1 MDLILSEV
9 SGQREYYCLFKH
21 QYVRE
26 EFPVYI
32 CCFAHG
38 KAVFGVSKQSIK
50 EIDKKFVNQSEDLSS
65 TCILP
70 NLISHLT
77 TFEVTNN

>member
-1 MDLILSEV
+1 MWAHSLSKKQDTETQKKIMSRMDLILSEV

-50 EIDKKFVNQSEDLSS
+50 EIDK
-65 TCILP
+65 
-70 NLISHLT
+70 
-77 TFEVTNN
+77 